1 MSKKRR
7 LPFHLLKVLLRAYRV
22 HWFAVPAAAIAAI
35 ISSCSAAALMLLIS
49 PITHGVF
56 THGSAI
62 LANSVIA
69 PLLAYV
75 IYLATYYAQ
84 MYRRERHSLLDEE
97 GQLSETKLR
106 AWFRVVK
113 YDYLA
118 HVPSDTYLITLAAI
132 AQGLLESQGTPIFWA
147 VLGSQFVDDLITFLK
162 EPAIWGGAKGL
173 VAWESREETTLLQ
186 KAAAVAKRRNDS

>member
-7 LPFHLLKVLLRAYRV
+7 LPLHLLKVLFRAYRA
-22 HWFAVPAAAIAAI
+22 HWFAVPAAAVAAV
-35 ISSCSAAALMLLIS
+35 ISSCTAASLMLLIS
-49 PITHGVF
+49 PLTHGALNNS
-56 THGSAI
+56 SAI
-62 LANSVIA
+62 LANSIIA

-75 IYLATYYAQ
+75 LYLLIYYAQ
-84 MYRRERHSLLDEE
+84 MYRRERHSLLDED
-97 GQLSETKLR
+97 GQLSDAKLR

-118 HVPSDTYLITLAAI
+118 HVPSDTYLITLAAV
-132 AQGLLESQGTPIFWA
+132 AQGVLESQGTPIFWA

-186 KAAAVAKRRNDS
+186 KAATVAKRRSNS